1 MEEQKYFDIRRV
13 RVSDDPP
20 PITFRH
26 KIDQHLS
33 RQKSIFKLRW
43 EFLDLSLKGVFV
55 YGSIIIVALT
65 SAMLT
70 TRIISAQ
77 INKKPTLQKSP
88 TFSQFEVEK
97 TDGAPADTAK
107 SSQPASEPTKPD
119 LSSDEIKAIT
129 PPTEKTT
136 TQEINKQS
144 FNIRV
149 LNGNGRAGDASKVKT
164 DLEAKGYKVGAVANA
179 NYKYTKTQIY
189 YLSGSQKIADL
200 VANDLGREE
209 EVKEA
214 TQDLIG
220 DGYQILVVLGSK

>member
-13 RVSDDPP
+13 RINDDPP
-20 PITFRH
+20 LITFRH
-26 KIDQHLS
+26 KIGKHLS
-33 RQKSIFKLRW
+33 RQKNILKLRW
-43 EFLDLSLKGVFV
+43 EFLDLSLKGVFI

-97 TDGAPADTAK
+97 TDTAQTDAPK
-107 SSQPASEPTKPD
+107 SNEPALEPTKPN
-119 LSSDEIKAIT
+119 LSSNEIKAIA

-136 TQEINKQS
+136 AQEISKQS

-164 DLEAKGYKVGAVANA
+164 ELEAKGYKIGTVANA
-179 NYKYTKTQIY
+179 NYKYTKTQVY

-200 VANDLGREE
+200 VANDLDREE
-209 EVKEA
+209 EIKEA
-214 TQDLIG
+214 SQSLIG
-220 DGYQILVVLGSK
+220 EGYQILVVLGAK